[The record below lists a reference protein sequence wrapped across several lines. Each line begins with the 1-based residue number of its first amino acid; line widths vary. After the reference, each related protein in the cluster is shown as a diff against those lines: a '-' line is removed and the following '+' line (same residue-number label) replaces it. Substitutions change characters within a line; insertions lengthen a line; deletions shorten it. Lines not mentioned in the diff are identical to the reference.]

1 VPGWIGTFFN
11 PRHSRRD
18 IPDARSAPR
27 EIEWISGRLGNT
39 VSVCRKC
46 YVYPEIF
53 AAHLDGRLV
62 IGLKEDA
69 DTTLKNER
77 PHLSPEE
84 AIVLAFPQGRVARN
98 QPRDKPVS

>member
-39 VSVCRKC
+39 VSICRKC
-46 YVYPEIF
+46 YVHPEIF
-53 AAHLDGRLV
+53 AAYLDGSLV
-62 IGLKEDA
+62 ISLKEDA

-77 PHLSPEE
+77 LHLSPEE
-84 AIVLAFPQGRVARN
+84 AIVPAFRQRRLARD
-98 QPRDKPVS
+98 QPRDKAVP